1 MSDRVRIEKAVRH
14 FGKVK
19 AVNNVDLTVRQGE
32 VVFIIGPSGSGKSTL
47 LRCVNRLER
56 LDSGRIWIDEAG
68 KARPIVVH
76 TGISDGRM
84 TEVTG
89 EQLLPG
95 MLVITDQLSTGGQ

>member
-1 MSDRVRIEKAVRH
+1 MLAGELGSATDTIAKLVQLSNPNPRQSGGTDDPARVWFDAI
-14 FGKVK
+14 
-19 AVNNVDLTVRQGE
+19 DD
-32 VVFIIGPSGSGKSTL
+32 STL
-47 LRCVNRLER
+47 VV
-56 LDSGRIWIDEAG
+56 IDEAG

-95 MLVITDQLSTGGQ
+95 MLVITDQLSAGAQ